1 MECEHCNKT
10 FSTKYNL
17 TAHQKKSKSCRQQ
30 DRYVCD
36 FCSKPFSSNERLKGH
51 MATCSENSQK
61 KAVCNSIIASYEAKI
76 ESLERQL
83 KDKTDKLDKID
94 GDQQIREKLKLDLN
108 ADIIRQKFHSITD
121 HDIRKGQ
128 EGVARFVISNI
139 LKDSLGNL
147 LYKCVDRNRQKFVYY
162 DTDGNRCI
170 DYKAREL
177 IHHLKVSKVLSVL
190 EHSSKGMYNM
200 DNLDEFICWSELM
213 IKLLG
218 IRNNKSNQ
226 DFRRQLVI
234 LTS

>member
-17 TAHQKKSKSCRQQ
+17 TAHQKKSKSCRQE

-51 MATCSENSQK
+51 MAICLENSER
-61 KAVCNSIIASYEAKI
+61 KAVCNSIIASYETKI

-94 GDQQIREKLKLDLN
+94 EDQKKRDKLKLDLN
-108 ADIIRQKFHSITD
+108 ADTIQQKFSKIKD
-121 HDIRKGQ
+121 DDIRKGQ
-128 EGVARFVISNI
+128 EGIARFIVSNI
-139 LKDSLGNL
+139 LKDADGNL
-147 LYKCVDRNRQKFVYY
+147 LYKCSDKHRQKFVYY
-162 DTDGNRCI
+162 DIDGNRCI

-177 IHHLKVSKVLSVL
+177 IYYLKISKVFQLLENLS
-190 EHSSKGMYNM
+190 KKIYNM
-200 DNLDEFICWSELM
+200 EDLDEFMCWSDLM
-213 IKLLG
+213 IKFID
-218 IRNNKSNQ
+218 IRNNKKNK
-226 DFRRQLVI
+226 DFRRQLTL